1 MTNNFKVISYL
12 LILITG
18 IITGAMLMMTYELM
32 YPIEINYIAKDELLS
47 LEKERTQKEDK
58 EQNLFFGK
66 TGDAVELASS
76 IAHDLQSRRRKIL
89 FSSSSVYGAGV
100 KSITSSVHRMIIDK
114 LKN

>member
-1 MTNNFKVISYL
+1 MTSNLKVISYL
-12 LILITG
+12 LTGMMGLIIG
-18 IITGAMLMMTYELM
+18 IILVMVIDAM
-32 YPIEINYIAKDELLS
+32 YPIEINYIAKDELLA
-47 LEKERTQKEDK
+47 LEKDRTQKEDK

-89 FSSSSVYGAGV
+89 FSSSSVYGEGV
-100 KSITSSVHRMIIDK
+100 RSITSSVHRMIIDK